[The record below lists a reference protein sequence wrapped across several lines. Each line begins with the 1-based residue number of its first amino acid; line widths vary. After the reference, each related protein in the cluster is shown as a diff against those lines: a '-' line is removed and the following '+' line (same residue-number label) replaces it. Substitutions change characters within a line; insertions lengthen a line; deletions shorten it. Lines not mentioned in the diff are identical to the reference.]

1 MNTPEHIKSALDRA
15 AALVEAKPAIGQ
27 RAYKSVATVSDGL
40 ACRIEEKDWSLSA
53 DIPQSMGG
61 DNSAP
66 SPSTLFRASVSSCV
80 AIGIKM
86 WAARL
91 QTPIESAEAV
101 FTTDVDARGQFGVD
115 DNVPAGFEK
124 ARLAISVISD
134 AAESDVLAVIDSSLR
149 YSPMMDAISGSFPI
163 EINVS
168 VSGTKQLE
176 GAAA

>member
-1 MNTPEHIKSALDRA
+1 MNTPEDIKSALDRA

-27 RAYKSVATVSDGL
+27 RAYKSVAAVGDGL
-40 ACRIEEKDWSLSA
+40 ACLVEEKDWSLSA
-53 DIPQSMGG
+53 DTPKSMGG

-91 QTPIESAEAV
+91 RTPIKSTEAI
-101 FTTDVDARGQFGVD
+101 FETDVDARGQFGVD
-115 DNVPAGFEK
+115 DDVPAGFEQ
-124 ARLAISVISD
+124 ARLSICVISE
-134 AAESDVLAVIDSSLR
+134 ASEHDVLAVVEASLR
-149 YSPMMDAISGSFPI
+149 YSPMMEVISGRFPI
-163 EINVS
+163 EIDIS
-168 VSGTKQLE
+168 VNSSEELE